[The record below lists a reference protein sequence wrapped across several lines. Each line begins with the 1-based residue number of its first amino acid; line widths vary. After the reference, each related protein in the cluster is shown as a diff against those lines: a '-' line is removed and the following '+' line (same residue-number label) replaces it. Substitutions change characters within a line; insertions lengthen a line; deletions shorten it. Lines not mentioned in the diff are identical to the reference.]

1 MYNYR
6 MIKELM
12 SKEYSEETND
22 LLLNL
27 NAEFIHAYVRYFVN
41 KDKEALDSLRADAQK
56 LNRIMS
62 KSLKSDNDRV
72 CYNLGAFHGAAILMD
87 YLLLNLDG
95 LQQIEKRVQDL
106 EPWCNK
112 VLMYL
117 YQRPGARLDEVET
130 ALGVEHNTMNKLVE
144 RLEDVGCVKIY
155 NLGSDAAYCEL
166 TIDGRIIVKQ
176 NLLDGK

>member
-1 MYNYR
+1 MYNCR

-22 LLLNL
+22 LLSNL
-27 NAEFIHAYVRYFVN
+27 NAEFIHAYVRCFVN

-56 LNRIMS
+56 LNRIMN

-87 YLLLNLDG
+87 YFLLNLDG

-117 YQRPGARLDEVET
+117 YQRTGARLDEIET
-130 ALGVEHNTMNKLVE
+130 ALGVEHKTMIEVIE
-144 RLEDVGCVKIY
+144 QLEDAGCVNIY

-166 TIDGRIIVKQ
+166 TIDGMVFVKH
-176 NLLDGK
+176 NLV